1 MSLKFQTKKNDISKK
16 YHSKTEQMSIYTT
29 KIMKNKIHFLRK

>member
-16 YHSKTEQMSIYTT
+16 YHRKTELCLFTQQ
-29 KIMKNKIHFLRK
+29 K